1 MSTSRRPADP
11 LRRTAPAFALA
22 LAAASP
28 ASAAMVDLRLMETTD
43 LHMYLLPFD
52 YYADAEID
60 DVGLARTATLVREAR
75 AEVDNSMLFDN
86 GDLIQGNPLGDW
98 VARSRGLSFG
108 EVHPAFAAMNLLGY
122 DAANVGNH
130 EFNYGLEFLLK
141 TLAGADFPYVL
152 ANVYAADADDD
163 PANDVPYFRP
173 YALLERT
180 LVDRDGAEH
189 DVTVGVVGFTP
200 PQIMVWDKSHL
211 EGRVTVRGIVETAEE
226 VVPEMREAGADLVVA
241 VPHSGLSV
249 ADVDG
254 FRENASAQ
262 LARVD
267 GIDAILFG
275 HSHSVF
281 PSESYEG
288 FPGADLAK
296 GTLHGVPSVMPGFWG
311 SHLGLVDLVLDV
323 DEAGEWSVIDGG
335 ASVRAIAERDGRDVT
350 ALVESQQDVVD
361 AVSAA
366 HEGARAWMG
375 EAVGTTTAPIDSFF
389 ALVRD
394 DPSIQIVTDAQAWYA
409 EKVLQGTEYDG
420 LPILSAGAPF
430 KAGGRGGPDNYT
442 NLAAGDIAIRNVADL
457 YIYPNTLRVVKL
469 TGAQVREWLER
480 SAGQFDTVDPA
491 SSEPQALVN
500 ENFPSYN
507 FDVIDGVT
515 YRIDVTEPSRY
526 DGDGEL
532 ANPDA
537 HRIVDLA
544 FDGAPIDPDAEF
556 AVVTNN
562 YRAGGGGDFPGLDG
576 STIIVEAP
584 QTNRQ
589 VLVDYILDNGRI
601 DPAADGNWGFAPIDG
616 DVTLTFETSPAAAEV
631 AGDDVEPLGTL
642 DSGFARY
649 RLVTD

>member
-1 MSTSRRPADP
+1 MIPARHHIAAALP
-11 LRRTAPAFALA
+11 LAVALA
-22 LAAASP
+22 CAAGP
-28 ASAAMVDLRLMETTD
+28 VRAATVDLRLMETTD

-52 YYADAEID
+52 YYTDTEID

-75 AEVDNSMLFDN
+75 AEVDNSLLFDN

-141 TLAGADFPYVL
+141 TLSGADFPYVL

-163 PANDVPYFRP
+163 PTNDVPYFRP
-173 YALLERT
+173 YTLLERT
-180 LVDRDGAEH
+180 LVDRDGTGH
-189 DVTVGVVGFTP
+189 DITVGVVGFTP
-200 PQIMVWDKSHL
+200 PQIMTWDKSHL

-226 VVPEMREAGADLVVA
+226 VVPEMRAAGADLVVA

-249 ADVDG
+249 AEVG
-254 FRENASAQ
+254 SMRENASAQ

-288 FPGADLAK
+288 FPGADLDK

-311 SHLGLVDLVLDV
+311 SHLGLVDLVLDI
-323 DEAGEWSVIDGG
+323 DGAGAWSVADGT
-335 ASVRAIAERDGRDVT
+335 ASVRAIAERDGRNVT
-350 ALVESQQDVVD
+350 ALVESQQDIVD
-361 AVSAA
+361 AISEA

-409 EKVLQGTEYDG
+409 KKVLQGTEYDG

-457 YIYPNTLRVVKL
+457 YIYPNTLRIVKL
-469 TGAQVREWLER
+469 TGARVREWLER
-480 SAGQFDTVDPA
+480 SAGQFNTIDPA
-491 SSEPQALVN
+491 SSEPQALVDDG
-500 ENFPSYN
+500 FPSYN

-544 FDGAPIDPDAEF
+544 FDGAPIDPEAEF

-576 STIIVEAP
+576 STVIVEAP

-589 VLVDYILDNGRI
+589 VLVDYILDNGRV
-601 DPAADGNWGFAPIDG
+601 DPAADGNWSFAPTLG
-616 DVTLTFETSPAAAEV
+616 DAVLTFETSPKAAEV
-631 AGDDVEPLGTL
+631 AGDSVEALETL
-642 DSGFARY
+642 DSGFASY
-649 RLVTD
+649 RLTTD